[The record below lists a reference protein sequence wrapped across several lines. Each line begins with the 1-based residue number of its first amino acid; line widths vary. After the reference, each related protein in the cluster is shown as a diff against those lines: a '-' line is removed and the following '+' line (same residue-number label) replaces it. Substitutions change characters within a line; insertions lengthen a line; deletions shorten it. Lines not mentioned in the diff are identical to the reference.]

1 MRLLSQ
7 LEFKEV
13 ENAPEPDRTHFL
25 SMRSYPPFPD
35 FPIEY
40 TLEAPPDSLV
50 FDSRFESGNL
60 AKVVKIGERDY
71 DLYLSFDTETKGHT
85 QWYYFAVTNAL
96 IGTFRFN
103 IVNLSKFDSLYN
115 EGLLPAVRSMRQGG
129 EWQRGGFNVSYYQN
143 GRRQGTDRHTYTLTF
158 QYTFQMAHDT
168 VYFAHCFPY
177 TFTDLCKY
185 LDHIK
190 YQYADI
196 ARVSPMCKT
205 LAGNVCEIITI
216 TQNVET
222 YRSHEEEVQEWHM
235 TAAARKLNKQRLQR
249 QEKLAENLGKKVQ
262 NEHKRK
268 QGIVLT
274 ARTHPGETPGSF
286 IMKGVIDFLLGDS
299 REAKLLRRHYIFK
312 IVPMVNPDG
321 VRYGN
326 YRCSA
331 LGVDLNRRWDGPNR
345 ALHPTV
351 YHIKRMVQ
359 AFAGWHNVVLFCDFH
374 GHSCKRGVFAY
385 GCARKTSEL
394 EDRKKSILARM
405 IPLLL
410 SQRNACFSFKDCHFR
425 MDKSKESTARVVA
438 FKELSIV
445 NSYTIEASFYGPKSG
460 SDFEPP
466 RADCHMLKSDYEEI
480 GKDLCKVCIYFTS
493 KSIFARKLRAVSD
506 WFRAKNES
514 TPVNRSV
521 NFLRSRSMQ
530 DSLMQKIPIP
540 TPFLEHITEFPVQ
553 DTSPLSSVAASAVPS
568 FPAVSEPMEE
578 ELLTDLESLQEGNEE
593 EEVLTGA
600 LEEEGIWEEWLENE
614 EALESNGEEGESDSA
629 PSDHGE
635 APTSL
640 HTPKPRKKPRRKPRS
655 TKPHHP
661 VPSYD
666 LDDSKPPQRV
676 SHQGL
681 RPVPP
686 LPRPIRPSK
695 SPTGYPNSS
704 IVTFSFLEDST
715 RVSTSETSREAGL
728 RRPGRLAELL
738 RAPELGNAIPLQVNG
753 MAQGRKIGIS
763 NYSYLALQ
771 RQLERQ
777 DEKGTRIASAQPCKR
792 TQMRP
797 QPPHEDSLRRIQKP
811 RPVFRRRDAETSLA
825 CERKQSD
832 VGFDRVTP
840 KDVEFPKAVKGK
852 PRPVFL

>member
-1 MRLLSQ
+1 MRFLSQ
-7 LEFKEV
+7 LELKEV

-25 SMRSYPPFPD
+25 SMRAYPPFPD

-60 AKVVKIGERDY
+60 AKVVKVGERDY

-103 IVNLSKFDSLYN
+103 VVNLLKFDSLYN

-129 EWQRGGFNVSYYQN
+129 DWQRGGFNVSYYQN
-143 GRRQGTDRHTYTLTF
+143 GRRQGTERHSYTLTF
-158 QYTFQMAHDT
+158 QYTFQIPHDT

-190 YQYADI
+190 ESYSDI

-205 LAGNVCEIITI
+205 LAGNVCEMLTI
-216 TQNVET
+216 THNVDT
-222 YRSHEEEVQEWHM
+222 YRSHEEEVQEWSM
-235 TAAARKLNKQRLQR
+235 SAAARKLNQQRLQR
-249 QEKLAENLGKKVQ
+249 QEKLAENIGKKVQ

-274 ARTHPGETPGSF
+274 ARTHPGETPGSYM
-286 IMKGVIDFLLGDS
+286 MKGVIDFLLSDI
-299 REAKLLRRHYIFK
+299 REAKLLRRNYVFK

-331 LGVDLNRRWDGPNR
+331 LGVDLNRRWDVPSR
-345 ALHPTV
+345 PLHPTV
-351 YHIKRMVQ
+351 YHVKRMVQ

-385 GCARKTSEL
+385 GCARKTCEL

-405 IPLLL
+405 VPLLL

-425 MDKSKESTARVVA
+425 MDKSKESTARVVG

-460 SDFEPP
+460 TDFVPA
-466 RADCHMLKSDYEEI
+466 RADCHMLRSDYEEI
-480 GKDLCKVCIYFTS
+480 GKDLCKVCLYFAS

-506 WFRAKNES
+506 WFRAKNDAIPIKS
-514 TPVNRSV
+514 A
-521 NFLRSRSMQ
+521 NFLRSKSMQ
-530 DSLMQKIPIP
+530 DSLIQKTQIP
-540 TPFLEHITEFPVQ
+540 TPFLEHIAEFPVQ
-553 DTSPLSSVAASAVPS
+553 DTSPMSSVAASAVPS
-568 FPAVSEPMEE
+568 FPSVAMEE
-578 ELLTDLESLQEGNEE
+578 DLLTDLESVQEGNEE

-600 LEEEGIWEEWLENE
+600 LQEDKIWEEWLENE
-614 EALESNGEEGESDSA
+614 EALESNGEDGESDSA
-629 PSDHGE
+629 PSDPEE
-635 APTSL
+635 AITSI
-640 HTPKPRKKPRRKPRS
+640 HTPKPRKKPRRKTRS
-655 TKPHHP
+655 TKPHRT
-661 VPSYD
+661 VPSED
-666 LDDSKPPQRV
+666 LDDNKPPQRV

-686 LPRPIRPSK
+686 LPRPMRPSK

-738 RAPELGNAIPLQVNG
+738 RGPELRDGFPLQVNG

-771 RQLERQ
+771 KQLERQ
-777 DEKGTRIASAQPCKR
+777 EDKGSRIASAQPCKR
-792 TQMRP
+792 THIQLKP
-797 QPPHEDSLRRIQKP
+797 QPPQDDSLRRFPKS
-811 RPVFRRRDAETSLA
+811 RPVFRRREAETSA
-825 CERKQSD
+825 GCQRKQSD
-832 VGFDRVTP
+832 AGLERVTP
-840 KDVEFPKAVKGK
+840 KEGEGLKPAKGK